1 MSKGY
6 VETSV
11 TKCLILGAAGVGKTH
26 LKHLLLFFFLL
37 SNVSELQRFLGMINQ
52 FNKFSPRIADL
63 TQPLRE
69 LLSARNVW
77 QWSPKHDLAF
87 AALKQEITKPS
98 TLALYNPQVATK
110 TSTDAS
116 SYGLGAV
123 LLQEEQG
130 SWKAVAFASK
140 ALTETEQRYAQI
152 EKESLAIVWA
162 CNKFSTFILGLHFKI
177 ETDHKPLVPLLS
189 TKHFDT
195 LPPRILRFRL
205 QMARYDYAIHHSPG
219 KSLLT
224 TDTLSRAPHNM
235 D

>member
-11 TKCLILGAAGVGKTH
+11 TKCLILGAVGVGKTH

-37 SNVSELQRFLGMINQ
+37 SNVSELRRFLGMINQ

-110 TSTDAS
+110 ISTDAS
-116 SYGLGAV
+116 SYGLGAI

-130 SWKAVAFASK
+130 SWKPVAFASK

-152 EKESLAIVWA
+152 EKEALAIVWA
-162 CNKFSTFILGLHFKI
+162 CNKFSTSWLA
-177 ETDHKPLVPLLS
+177 
-189 TKHFDT
+189 
-195 LPPRILRFRL
+195 FR
-205 QMARYDYAIHHSPG
+205 D
-219 KSLLT
+219 
-224 TDTLSRAPHNM
+224 
-235 D
+235 